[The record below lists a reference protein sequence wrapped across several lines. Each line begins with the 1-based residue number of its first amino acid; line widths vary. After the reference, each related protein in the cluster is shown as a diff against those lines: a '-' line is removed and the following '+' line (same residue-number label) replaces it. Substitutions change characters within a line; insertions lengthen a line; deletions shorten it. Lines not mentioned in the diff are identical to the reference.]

1 MKQRIN
7 CAGDL
12 PSEVWYI
19 KIDNAVYRV
28 IYQHDSN
35 AFCLDMMSARDHN
48 LVNVYEGIVDVQHWW
63 YHAILSAIASECF
76 IAKESDPDWI
86 SKVTAAVLESECAY
100 WEVEPWWD
108 DI

>member
-1 MKQRIN
+1 MRQRIN

-12 PSEVWYI
+12 PSEAWYI
-19 KIDNAVYRV
+19 EIDDAVYRV

-35 AFCLDMMSARDHN
+35 AFCLSRMSARDHN
-48 LVNVYEGIVDVQHWW
+48 PVIFYEDIVDVQHCW
-63 YHAILSAIASECF
+63 YHAVLSAIAFGRF

-86 SKVTAAVLESECAY
+86 GKVIDAVLESECAY
-100 WEVEPWWD
+100 EVEPWWD